1 MMMAVQILF
10 MVVTFISVLGAI
22 GSKEKEEATRMT
34 ALSLAGMFALL
45 FSFYL

>member
-1 MMMAVQILF
+1 MILTVQILF
-10 MVVTFISVLGAI
+10 IVVTLISVLGAI
-22 GSKEKEEATRMT
+22 GSKEKEEANRMT